1 MPRKYHVPPPLN
13 QFAKSALSSGCHCMY
28 APTST
33 AAMGAAVTARAE
45 AGMQPTVTVISNTT
59 VTTTVTST
67 QLTIQTANAIFFIK
81 ADTGNSTF
89 DGTYLTIPGSTT
101 STGQDPSGFATG
113 NDVPNTSPA
122 GAAFFQIDMAGQL
135 TELESGNTALLANQD
150 NGTPCEFVY
159 YNDPSYVASAGAVA
173 LNCCVDGK
181 NELNCGN
188 TNNATAFSYGPE
200 GGLYFCTSQA
210 QMFAGLAP
218 VSLKLQVVQ

>member
-1 MPRKYHVPPPLN
+1 
-13 QFAKSALSSGCHCMY
+13 MY

-33 AAMGAAVTARAE
+33 AANGAAVTARAE
-45 AGMQPTVTVISNTT
+45 MGMQPTVTVISNTT

-67 QLTIQTANAIFFIK
+67 QLTIQTANAIFFIM
-81 ADTGNSTF
+81 ADTSNSTY
-89 DGTYLTIPGSTT
+89 DGAYLTIPGSTT
-101 STGQDPSGFATG
+101 SVGQDPSGFATG
-113 NDVPNTSPA
+113 NDVPNKSPA
-122 GAAFFQIDMAGQL
+122 GAAFFQIDMNGQL

-159 YNDPSYVASAGAVA
+159 YNDASYVASAGAVA
-173 LNCCVDGK
+173 LKCCVDGK
-181 NELNCGN
+181 NELDCGN
-188 TNNATAFSYGPE
+188 TNNATAFSFGPE